1 MKIRVFALPG
11 GTIQVFVDEGTFEE
25 AKAAT
30 TTLLAQLKAQGL
42 PVALVGQVE
51 QHKDDV
57 THVHVHQDAHQQL

>member
-11 GTIQVFVDEGTFEE
+11 GQVQIFVDEGTFEE

-30 TTLLAQLKAQGL
+30 KALLAHLQAQGL
-42 PVALVGQVE
+42 PVELVGQVE

-57 THVHVHQDAHQQL
+57 THVHVHQDTNQHL

>member
-11 GTIQVFVDEGTFEE
+11 GNVQIFVDEGTFEE

-30 TTLLAQLKAQGL
+30 SAVLAQLQARGL
-42 PVALVGQVE
+42 PVELVGQIE

-57 THVHVHQDAHQQL
+57 THVHIHQEAHQQL